1 MWVAACMAVS
11 DGCKVAS
18 LYCTGSSQ
26 RKGAKF
32 GEGSSVRAD
41 WLCSG
46 CPKLVG
52 RRKMAG
58 SNRGHFV
65 CTSL

>member
-1 MWVAACMAVS
+1 MAVS

-41 WLCSG
+41 VLCIG
-46 CPKLVG
+46 CPELVG
-52 RRKMAG
+52 SRRAG
-58 SNRGHFV
+58 ISNIVDFF
-65 CTSL
+65 